1 MNKHKIKYQLY
12 NNILKDIY
20 YQLNEDL
27 LSDLD
32 DDDDDDDDS
41 EYINF
46 DKHIIKYMF
55 KNKCDSKIMNNYKDA
70 GDFLIYNE
78 NYNTFYV
85 LFNED
90 LLNKFIKDELNTE
103 TRGKNAISLLE
114 KEFKSYGKLIA
125 ISYGKGIWVS
135 TEYIKKDEINVPCAW
150 GDEYA
155 TDLTNTYVKAFRKGW
170 FQTEYIWNTFSES
183 IWKNGI
189 KGNDVKKVEDSNY
202 RILWGLLYNFNVT
215 GIGNGCCYIP
225 TMSESKYIQKVND
238 KINLI
243 PDSLYWTATQDD
255 SCYDVAYT
263 ISFFSGKVS
272 NTLKSNGFAMK
283 CFALI
288 YFN

>member
-27 LSDLD
+27 LSDLED
-32 DDDDDDDDS
+32 DDNDDS
-41 EYINF
+41 EYINM

-55 KNKCDSKIMNNYKDA
+55 KNKCDSKIMNNYKDV
-70 GDFLIYNE
+70 GNFLIYNE

-85 LFNED
+85 LSNED

-103 TRGKNAISLLE
+103 TRGKNAISLLK

-135 TEYIKKDEINVPCAW
+135 TEYIEETTDINVQCAW
-150 GDEYA
+150 SDEYVS
-155 TDLTNTYVKAFRKGW
+155 DLTNTYVKTFRKGW
-170 FQTEYIWNTFSES
+170 DQTEYIWNTFPES

-189 KGNDVKKVEDSNY
+189 KGSDVKRVEDSNY

-225 TMSESKYIQKVND
+225 TRSESKYIQKVNN

-263 ISFFSGKVS
+263 INFFSGKVC
-272 NTLKSNGFAMK
+272 NTLKSNGFAMR

-288 YFN
+288 HFN